1 MRFAELSE
9 SSVGPPSSLAALILL
24 IKQAVS

>member
-9 SSVGPPSSLAALILL
+9 KGIGSPSSLAALIVS
-24 IKQAVS
+24 IKKAIS